1 MRILRILPSSTI
13 LAFAAACASTPR
25 TTSPGAMPIEQ
36 VRRLPVASTGF
47 IEGVVT
53 VASGTFDSGFAVQDG
68 TGGIYVLPPADS
80 AGYPVGTRLRI
91 TGTTSDPQN
100 QLAIQPSRIDVMG
113 TDAIPD
119 ARPFRTGA
127 VDEASE
133 GLLIRVR
140 GRVMGEVVDDR
151 PWGWKLLLDD
161 GSGPLLVFVDA
172 QARMDVSTIRP
183 GQWLQVTGY
192 SGQYEEHRE
201 ILPRTQAD
209 LRAVPAA

>member
-13 LAFAAACASTPR
+13 LALAACASAPR
-25 TTSPGAMPIEQ
+25 GPSPGAISIDQ
-36 VRRLPVASTGF
+36 LRRLPVSSTGS

-53 VASGTFDSGFAVQDG
+53 VASGTYDSGFAVQDG

-80 AGYPVGTRLRI
+80 ARYPAGTRLRI
-91 TGTTSDPQN
+91 TGSTSDPQN
-100 QLAIQPSRIDVMG
+100 QLAIQPSRIDVMATG
-113 TDAIPD
+113 AIPD
-119 ARPFRTGA
+119 ARPVRTGA

-133 GLLIRVR
+133 GLVIRVR
-140 GRVMGEVVDDR
+140 GRVVGEVVDDR
-151 PWGWKLLLDD
+151 PWGWKLMLDD
-161 GSGPLLVFVDA
+161 GSGALLVFVDA
-172 QARMDVSTIRP
+172 QSGIDVSAIRP

-209 LRAVPAA
+209 LRAVPTR